1 MDKAREDS
9 QLGGPLA
16 GRIVV
21 IGPSEGKSIALLRG
35 HEAYQSVAAAFGFVT
50 YKLSMRRG
58 AAMNAGLTKSAS
70 CLP

>member
-1 MDKAREDS
+1 M
-9 QLGGPLA
+9 
-16 GRIVV
+16 
-21 IGPSEGKSIALLRG
+21 ALLRG